1 MSAGEIDPNVEL
13 LPDVPIAGPE
23 EDLFDRTRVA
33 QRLGELATAGPV
45 TAPRLVALTGDSGA
59 GKSSVLRIVTA
70 QLGAQAGIALL
81 AFDATSSPT
90 ALAVTATLANE
101 LARLFEALGVVEAK
115 DKIRNTL
122 TSYGGIVSGVAKLV
136 GVKVDVAG
144 ALERSADSLR
154 NEIAGNLEQL
164 GKRLVIV
171 IDHLDRLP
179 ASELGSVLTAL
190 RMYAA
195 IPYASMVIALDRR
208 TTTLREAA
216 TPGADPTA
224 FERLVQVELAL
235 PAPDRVLLARVLAG
249 GLERIATRTRRD
261 LDAALPLF
269 DPDGGLALA
278 LIETPRDA
286 KRAANALAAALP
298 LAAADADL
306 SALTLEIVLRV
317 LVPEVDAARLAARDR
332 IADRPGLYA
341 ELAAGVNPRRR
352 TAAAREALRELVLGD
367 QASAASSSSIASPQ

>member
-1 MSAGEIDPNVEL
+1 MAAEVDPNVEL

-23 EDLFDRTRVA
+23 EDLFSRSAIAT
-33 QRLGELATAGPV
+33 RLGELAIAAPV
-45 TAPRLVALTGDSGA
+45 TAPRLVALTGDGGA
-59 GKSSVLRIVTA
+59 GKSSVLRVLTA
-70 QLGAQAGIALL
+70 RLGTQAGLALL
-81 AFDATSSPT
+81 AFDATSMPT
-90 ALAVTATLANE
+90 AAAVTTTLAAE
-101 LARLFEALGVVEAK
+101 LGRLFEALGVVEAS
-115 DKIRNTL
+115 DRIRNTL
-122 TSYGGIVSGVAKLV
+122 TSYGGIVSGIAKLA

-154 NEIAGNLEQL
+154 AEIAQNLEQL

-179 ASELGSVLTAL
+179 AAELGGVLTAL

-195 IPYASMVIALDRR
+195 IPYASIVIAIDRR
-208 TTTLREAA
+208 TTALRDA
-216 TPGADPTA
+216 TAMGADPTA

-235 PAPDRVLLARVLAG
+235 PAPDRMLLARVLGG
-249 GLERIATRTRRD
+249 GLDRIATRTGRD

-306 SALTLEIVLRV
+306 QALTLEIVLRT
-317 LVPEVDAARLAARDR
+317 LVPEIDAARLAARDR
-332 IADRPGLYA
+332 ITDKQALYA
-341 ELAAGVNPRRR
+341 ELADGVTVVRR
-352 TAAAREALRELVLGD
+352 AHAARAALRWLV
-367 QASAASSSSIASPQ
+367 IP